1 MHESA
6 AFCNLTIAMNQFT
19 IIALVCACIVLGG
32 CRSSG
37 PSEPAPLP
45 NMFPSLEA
53 MAEGVVEAI
62 QDSSLERLQ
71 SFCLTEQEYSEIL
84 WANLPEQ
91 EVRNMPVEKAWGWV
105 KRDVEKAS
113 RRYIDD
119 FGNHQLKIVK
129 LTSPQEVRSYPN
141 IKVHRAFRI
150 TVSDRGAEPEEWRL
164 LNVILEYKG
173 WFKVITYND

>member
-1 MHESA
+1 MKLICISA
-6 AFCNLTIAMNQFT
+6 LIGTLVVLT
-19 IIALVCACIVLGG
+19 G
-32 CRSSG
+32 CKAYS

-53 MAEGVVEAI
+53 LAEGVVYAI
-62 QDSSLERLQ
+62 EDSSLVRLQ
-71 SFCLTEQEYSEIL
+71 SFCLTEQEYRDVL
-84 WANLPEQ
+84 WANLPEA

-119 FGNHQLKIVK
+119 YGNHDLEIVK
-129 LTSPQEVRSYPN
+129 ITPPQEIRTYPN
-141 IKVHRAFRI
+141 LRVHRAYRI

-173 WFKVITYND
+173 WFKVIAYND

>member
-1 MHESA
+1 
-6 AFCNLTIAMNQFT
+6 MNQYILPT
-19 IIALVCACIVLGG
+19 LVTALLVLGG
-32 CRSSG
+32 CKAKG

-53 MAEGVVEAI
+53 LAEGIVEAV

-71 SFCLTEQEYSEIL
+71 SYCLTEQEYRDVL
-84 WANLPEQ
+84 WANLPEA
-91 EVRNMPVEKAWGWV
+91 EVRSMPVEKAWGWV
-105 KRDVEKAS
+105 KRDIEKAS

-129 LTSPQEVRSYPN
+129 LTPPQEVRSYPN

-150 TVSDRGAEPEEWRL
+150 TVSDRGADPEEWRL
-164 LNVILEYKG
+164 MNVILEYKG
-173 WFKVITYND
+173 WYKVVAYND